1 MHCYFFPLFPLLVF
15 CMFPVRHLLD
25 LLAYITGLLMGSI
38 LKCYLFFD
46 LVPDSPQKDVYN
58 RSMDD
63 GSSTA
68 EGIYTM

>member
-1 MHCYFFPLFPLLVF
+1 
-15 CMFPVRHLLD
+15 
-25 LLAYITGLLMGSI
+25 MGSL

>member
-1 MHCYFFPLFPLLVF
+1 MHCYFFSLFPLLVF
-15 CMFPVRHLLD
+15 CMFPVWYLVD
-25 LLAYITGLLMGSI
+25 LLAYIIGLLMGSL
-38 LKCYLFFD
+38 LKCYHFFD